1 MKLKLGFRAP
11 RIHRL
16 FPMEYS
22 RTSGALY
29 SASHKHAILYFAS
42 VKEGM
47 LYGRVNRT
55 LVVKFVIKFVQS

>member
-1 MKLKLGFRAP
+1 MKLKLAFRAP
-11 RIHRL
+11 RIHRI

-22 RTSGALY
+22 RTLGALY

-47 LYGRVNRT
+47 VCGRANHT
-55 LVVKFVIKFVQS
+55 LVVKFVTKFVQN